1 MSLREEVI
9 CVAGVIR
16 LNQLELFVEQHHH
29 LFLHDAKEV
38 IERATALAE
47 EEMLEPD
54 QVVELIG
61 PEPAKLIFGLAYS
74 DPTYVRKATEPMRC
88 DASVH

>member
-1 MSLREEVI
+1 VS
-9 CVAGVIR
+9 AAIR
-16 LNQLELFVEQHHH
+16 LNQLELFVEQHQH

-38 IERATALAE
+38 VARATALAE

-61 PEPAKLIFGLAYS
+61 PEPAKLIFHLAYS
-74 DPTYVRKATEPMRC
+74 DPKYVRKAIEPMRC
-88 DASVH
+88 DASVP